1 MTDAEN
7 REPDWQASLEHHED
21 LCSER
26 YEAIHKDIQSLRDEM
41 RSSNQSIRD
50 EVGNLRD
57 EMRGNIQ
64 SVRDEVGN
72 LRDEMRGSNQTMRDD
87 IRELRIG
94 QRWIVGVMLTWPPLI
109 IASLKWIPW

>member
-26 YEAIHKDIQSLRDEM
+26 YEAIHKDFQSLRDEMGNLRDEM
-41 RSSNQSIRD
+41 RSSNQAIRD
-50 EVGNLRD
+50 EMGN
-57 EMRGNIQ
+57 N
-64 SVRDEVGN
+64 
-72 LRDEMRGSNQTMRDD
+72 NQAMRDD
-87 IRELRIG
+87 IREIRIG

-109 IASLKWIPW
+109 IASLRWIPW

>member
-7 REPDWQASLEHHED
+7 RKPDWQASLEHHED

-26 YEAIHKDIQSLRDEM
+26 YGAIHKDIQSL
-41 RSSNQSIRD
+41 RD